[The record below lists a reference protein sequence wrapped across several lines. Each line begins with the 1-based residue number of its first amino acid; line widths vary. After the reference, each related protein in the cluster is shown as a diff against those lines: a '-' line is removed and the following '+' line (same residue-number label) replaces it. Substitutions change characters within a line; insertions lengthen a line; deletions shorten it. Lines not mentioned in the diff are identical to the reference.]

1 MPVAIGMLIAICA
14 GIAPY
19 SRQARN
25 INVRKT
31 WDMA

>member
-1 MPVAIGMLIAICA
+1 MPEAIGMLIAICA

-19 SRQARN
+19 SRKART
-25 INVRKT
+25 INVRTT